1 LAQLLIYSTDGKVM
15 FDFEARPLDEIRP
28 TAARVDVVQFAAAAA
43 AVVDAWCWCQCPS
56 WQHR

>member
-1 LAQLLIYSTDGKVM
+1 M

-43 AVVDAWCWCQCPS
+43 AAVVDAWCWCQCPS